1 MKQVL
6 LTLLLSVITT
16 NIFSEIK
23 QDTLQS
29 VPNISKVPKQ
39 ISFEAGY
46 RNLFSVID
54 NSNALSGNKTMHGY
68 GFLIDY
74 AWQLSGLNKKKP
86 AVFVSIPLGYSR
98 LMAANNQSN
107 SIGLLSYGWTVRH
120 ELSKDKPVV
129 PFLGYGLLLNTLSM
143 KGIDGGV
150 MGHQTQFDFG
160 LNFKTCKRIIPFAKI
175 EYSYT
180 SFPRLGDSKRIHFQF
195 ADLRFGVRF

>member
-1 MKQVL
+1 MKQIL
-6 LTLLLSVITT
+6 FILILSVISTP
-16 NIFSEIK
+16 IFSEIK
-23 QDTLQS
+23 QDSTQN
-29 VPNISKVPKQ
+29 VPNIPKVPKQ
-39 ISFEAGY
+39 ISIETGY

-54 NSNALSGNKTMHGY
+54 NSNVLSGNKSMHGY

-98 LMAANNQSN
+98 LLASNSQSK

-120 ELSKDKPVV
+120 ELSVNKLVT

-143 KGIDGGV
+143 KGVDGGV

-160 LNFKTCKRIIPFAKI
+160 LNFKTGKKIVPFAKI

-195 ADLRFGVRF
+195 ADLRVGVRF